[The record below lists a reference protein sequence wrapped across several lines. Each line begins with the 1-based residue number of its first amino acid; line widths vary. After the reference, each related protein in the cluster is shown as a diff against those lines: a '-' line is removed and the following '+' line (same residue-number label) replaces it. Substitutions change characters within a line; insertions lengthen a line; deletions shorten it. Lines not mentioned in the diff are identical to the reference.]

1 MQIRPVPAKPQGW
14 GPKSPRMERVG
25 ETTTTKGFVMVKSI
39 WIWLLMALTSS
50 AFGMVSSSTDE
61 CPNKFVGKV
70 EKIIQAEAPL
80 NPRSTDR
87 VVLKLE
93 EVIRGSVKDHEEIQ
107 VLTYSSL
114 KFSPGES
121 YVLELR
127 NGKICSV
134 VSLNEHHE

>member
-1 MQIRPVPAKPQGW
+1 
-14 GPKSPRMERVG
+14 MERVG

>member
-1 MQIRPVPAKPQGW
+1 MQIRQVPAKPQGW
-14 GPKSPRMERVG
+14 GPKSPWMERVG
-25 ETTTTKGFVMVKSI
+25 GTTTTKGFVMVKGFS
-39 WIWLLMALTSS
+39 IWLLMAVTST
-50 AFGMVSSSTDE
+50 AFGMVSSSTNE

-87 VVLKLE
+87 VILKLE
-93 EVIRGSVKDHEEIQ
+93 EVIRGSAQDHEEIE
-107 VLTYSSL
+107 VLTYSTL
-114 KFSPGES
+114 KFSQGES

-134 VSLNEHHE
+134 VSMNEHHE